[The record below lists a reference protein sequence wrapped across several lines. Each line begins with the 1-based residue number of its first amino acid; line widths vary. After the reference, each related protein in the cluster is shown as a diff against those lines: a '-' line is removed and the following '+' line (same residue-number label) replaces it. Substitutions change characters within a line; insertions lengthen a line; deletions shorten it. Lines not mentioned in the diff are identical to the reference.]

1 MAWLEVEADL
11 ELETIL
17 NDRLNASSS
26 QIAEF
31 CHRWD
36 VTELALFGSVLH
48 EDFKPDESDIDVLVT
63 FDSDYSWTFDAAF
76 QMREELMA
84 LFQRKV
90 DLISRKSLEQSSN
103 WLRRNDILNSAQVI
117 YAA

>member
-1 MAWLEVEADL
+1 MSSNLVL
-11 ELETIL
+11 KTIL
-17 NDRLNASSS
+17 NDRLNASST

-31 CHRWD
+31 CDRWN
-36 VTELALFGSVLH
+36 VTELALFGSVLRS
-48 EDFKPDESDIDVLVT
+48 DFKPDESDIDVLVT

-103 WLRRNDILNSAQVI
+103 WLRRNHILNSAQVI

>member
-1 MAWLEVEADL
+1 MSSNLV
-11 ELETIL
+11 LETIF
-17 NDRLNASSS
+17 NDRLNASST

-31 CHRWD
+31 CDRWN
-36 VTELALFGSVLH
+36 VTEFAVFGSVLRF
-48 EDFKPDESDIDVLVT
+48 DFKPDESDIDVLVT
-63 FDSDYSWTFDAAF
+63 FDSNYSWTFDAAF
-76 QMREELMA
+76 QMREELMD

-103 WLRRNDILNSAQVI
+103 WLRRNQILNSAQVI

>member
-1 MAWLEVEADL
+1 MSSNLV
-11 ELETIL
+11 LETIL
-17 NDRLNASSS
+17 NDRLNASST

-31 CHRWD
+31 CDRWN
-36 VTELALFGSVLH
+36 VAELALFGSVLRS
-48 EDFKPDESDIDVLVT
+48 DFKPDESDIDVLVT
-63 FDSDYSWTFDAAF
+63 FDSDYSWTFDTAF

-103 WLRRNDILNSAQVI
+103 WLRRNQILNSAQVI

>member
-1 MAWLEVEADL
+1 MAWLEMEVDVEL
-11 ELETIL
+11 KTIL

-31 CHRWD
+31 CDRWN
-36 VTELALFGSVLH
+36 VAELALFGSVLRA
-48 EDFKPDESDIDVLVT
+48 DFKPEESDIDVLVT
-63 FDSDYSWTFDAAF
+63 FNSDYSWTFDATF

-103 WLRRNDILNSAQVI
+103 WLRRNQILNSAQVI